1 MSGGILSLA
10 VMRTNGKALVSVII
24 PAHNAAGVVEEA
36 LRSVQVQTWTNFEA
50 LVIDD
55 GSTDATADVVHRF
68 VGRDARFCILS
79 QANAGA
85 SRARNAGLARARGDF
100 IAFLDADDV
109 WFPEKLERQMGL
121 FQTDARTNFVFS
133 NYLFWDGTQD
143 LGPRHENRRKFREG
157 DVGPHLA
164 EGNLFLTS
172 SVILPRATAE
182 QVGDF
187 DPAFAI
193 GEDWDY
199 WLRLADRGIWARG
212 VWQPLARYRRW
223 PGNVTRHKLRTA
235 ELNVVVLEQN
245 LNRSRRPELQRAL
258 RRALARARGVLEL
271 ARARPLLE
279 SAPHSVAEGV
289 WRAWRHHP
297 RRLKWLLWYLALVWP
312 ASLGGQA
319 TSDLVYRKIR
329 QKW

>member
-1 MSGGILSLA
+1 M
-10 VMRTNGKALVSVII
+10 KAQPLVSVVV
-24 PAHNAAGVVEEA
+24 PAHNAGGVLEEA
-36 LRSVQVQTWTNFEA
+36 LRSVQAQTHPHFEA

-55 GSTDATADVVHRF
+55 GSTDATRMVARQF
-68 VGRDARFCILS
+68 AERDARFCVVS
-79 QANAGA
+79 QQNAGV
-85 SRARNAGLARARGDF
+85 SRTRNTGLARARGEF
-100 IAFLDADDV
+100 VAFLDADDV
-109 WFPEKLERQMGL
+109 WFPEKLERQIGL
-121 FQTDARTNFVFS
+121 FKADARTNLVFS
-133 NYLFWDGTQD
+133 NYLLWDGTRD
-143 LGPRHENRRKFREG
+143 LALRHEKRRKFREG

-187 DPAFAI
+187 DPAFSI

-212 VWQPLARYRRW
+212 VWEPLARYRRW

-235 ELNVVVLEQN
+235 ELNVAVLEKN
-245 LNRSRRPELQRAL
+245 LSRSRQPELQRAL

-271 ARARPLLE
+271 ARTRSLLE

-297 RRLKWLLWYLALVWP
+297 RRLKWLLWYVALVWP
-312 ASLGGQA
+312 ARLGGQA